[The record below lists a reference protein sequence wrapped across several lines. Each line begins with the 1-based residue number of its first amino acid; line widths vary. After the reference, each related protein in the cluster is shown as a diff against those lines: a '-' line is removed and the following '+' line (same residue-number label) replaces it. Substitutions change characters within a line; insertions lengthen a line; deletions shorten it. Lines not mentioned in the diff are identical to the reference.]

1 MFGVLRPST
10 PEQEQMPISPGA
22 SPPPP
27 HSLAPMPP
35 SEFNSR
41 EELLAGC
48 KDWAAHQGFA
58 VVIARSRFNR
68 LWLKCDRGG
77 TYENRRNLTPEQ
89 RKRKRGESR
98 LLGCQFKMLANVK
111 RDGVWKVETEVAD
124 HNHGPSEDMSAH
136 PTLRRM
142 TDEQVNKV
150 NEMCDVGRSPAE
162 TLEELKTLWP
172 DIKVLT
178 RDIYNARKKYKTQK
192 ELAEQATGQSQEQP
206 FEDPNGLFPGPSANG
221 RWAWLEDGD
230 EVMSKKSRK
239 RKRTTPATAPATPN
253 SVTSALDPQLNTPGT
268 SHALHHQPGS
278 EAGRQLLNDFNQNHP
293 QPAHLSNNSQPVRH
307 GGYNSAPNT
316 TYPRHPAANGGH
328 TEHFASFHPNTGTEP
343 RSLPA
348 YPPPHHPPNSTTPS
362 SRLRSQRPTNAP
374 TAPMSG
380 TSSDAP
386 GPAVVGGGVLGG
398 AATVPPP
405 PKVQSGHVIMSRIER
420 MEKEQ
425 RDQKSM
431 LEQILGAVRGG
442 NARPLS

>member
-10 PEQEQMPISPGA
+10 PEREQMPISPGA

-27 HSLAPMPP
+27 RSLAPMPS

-98 LLGCQFKMLANVK
+98 LLGCQFKMLANVRK
-111 RDGVWKVETEVAD
+111 DGVWKVETEVAE
-124 HNHGPSEDMSAH
+124 HNHGPSEDLSAH

-150 NEMCDVGRSPAE
+150 NEMCDAGRSPAE
-162 TLEELKTLWP
+162 TLEELRTLWP

-192 ELAEQATGQSQEQP
+192 ELAEQAAGQPEVQP
-206 FEDPNGLFPGPSANG
+206 FEDPNGVFPGPSTHG

-230 EVMSKKSRK
+230 EVTSKKSKK
-239 RKRTTPATAPATPN
+239 RRRTAPAPPT
-253 SVTSALDPQLNTPGT
+253 SVNPALDPQLQTSTT
-268 SHALHHQPGS
+268 SHTSRQPVPD
-278 EAGRQLLNDFNQNHP
+278 AGQQLLNDFNQNHSKP
-293 QPAHLSNNSQPVRH
+293 QGNTQPRY
-307 GGYNSAPNT
+307 GGYDSAPNS
-316 TYPRHPAANGGH
+316 YPRQATASGPADD
-328 TEHFASFHPNTGTEP
+328 FVSFQSADDDSHVLPQYPNHQTNTIP
-343 RSLPA
+343 
-348 YPPPHHPPNSTTPS
+348 
-362 SRLRSQRPTNAP
+362 SRLRSQRQTAP
-374 TAPMSG
+374 TATMSTATG
-380 TSSDAP
+380 TSDAS
-386 GPAVVGGGVLGG
+386 ADG
-398 AATVPPP
+398 AAAG
-405 PKVQSGHVIMSRIER
+405 PKAQSGVVMSRIER
-420 MEKEQ
+420 IEQEQ
-425 RDQKSM
+425 RDQKNM
-431 LEQILGAVRGG
+431 LVQILGAVRGTQG
-442 NARPLS
+442 SSG

>member
-10 PEQEQMPISPGA
+10 PEREHMPMSPGA

-27 HSLAPMPP
+27 RSLAPMPP

-58 VVIARSRFNR
+58 VVIARSRINR

-111 RDGVWKVETEVAD
+111 RDGVWKVETEVAE
-124 HNHGPSEDMSAH
+124 HNHGPSDDLSAH

-150 NEMCDVGRSPAE
+150 NEMCDAGRSPAE
-162 TLEELKTLWP
+162 TLEELRTLWP

-192 ELAEQATGQSQEQP
+192 ELAEQVAGQSEEQQP
-206 FEDPNGLFPGPSANG
+206 FEDPNGVFPGPSTNG

-230 EVMSKKSRK
+230 EVTSRK
-239 RKRTTPATAPATPN
+239 SKRRRRTAPAPPT
-253 SVTSALDPQLNTPGT
+253 SVNSALDPQLQTPST
-268 SHALHHQPGS
+268 SHTSHHPVS
-278 EAGRQLLNDFNQNHP
+278 EAGQQLLNGFNQNH
-293 QPAHLSNNSQPVRH
+293 SQPGPLGNTQPRY
-307 GGYNSAPNT
+307 GYDSAHSTYPHQPNT
-316 TYPRHPAANGGH
+316 NGSADHFSSFQNPEDDPNALPPYPNHQAN
-328 TEHFASFHPNTGTEP
+328 TSP
-343 RSLPA
+343 
-348 YPPPHHPPNSTTPS
+348 
-362 SRLRSQRPTNAP
+362 SRLRSQRQNAP
-374 TAPMSG
+374 MAPMSAAAG
-380 TSSDAP
+380 TSDAS
-386 GPAVVGGGVLGG
+386 ANDTLG
-398 AATVPPP
+398 A
-405 PKVQSGHVIMSRIER
+405 PKSQSGQIIMSKIEQ

-425 RDQKSM
+425 REQKNM
-431 LEQILGAVRGG
+431 LEQILGAMKAGKG
-442 NARPLS
+442 SG

>member
-27 HSLAPMPP
+27 RSLAPMPP
-35 SEFNSR
+35 SEFDSR
-41 EELLAGC
+41 EDLLAGC

-111 RDGVWKVETEVAD
+111 RDGVWKVETEVAE

-150 NEMCDVGRSPAE
+150 NEMCDIGRSPAE
-162 TLEELKTLWP
+162 TLEELKALWP

-192 ELAEQATGQSQEQP
+192 ELAEQASGQPQEQP

-230 EVMSKKSRK
+230 EVMSKKSKK

-253 SVTSALDPQLNTPGT
+253 SVNSALDPQLNTPGT
-268 SHALHHQPGS
+268 SHALHHQPVL
-278 EAGRQLLNDFNQNHP
+278 ETGRQLLNDFNQNHP
-293 QPAHLSNNSQPVRH
+293 QPAHLGNNSQPRH
-307 GGYNSAPNT
+307 GGYNSVQNT
-316 TYPRHPAANGGH
+316 YSRHPAPND
-328 TEHFASFHPNTGTEP
+328 HFPSSFHQNTVTEP
-343 RSLPA
+343 RTLTP
-348 YPPPHHPPNSTTPS
+348 YPPTHQPNNPPPS
-362 SRLRSQRPTNAP
+362 SRLRSQRLTNAP

-386 GPAVVGGGVLGG
+386 AISVLGG
-398 AATVPPP
+398 GGAPAPGAP
-405 PKVQSGHVIMSRIER
+405 PKMQSGHVIMSRIER

-442 NARPLS
+442 SVRAISD

>member
-1 MFGVLRPST
+1 MFGVLRPGT
-10 PEQEQMPISPGA
+10 PERERMPISPGA

-27 HSLAPMPP
+27 RSLAPMPP

-124 HNHGPSEDMSAH
+124 HNHGPSEDLSAH

-150 NEMCDVGRSPAE
+150 NEMCDGGRSPAE
-162 TLEELKTLWP
+162 TLEELRMLWP

-192 ELAEQATGQSQEQP
+192 ELAELATGQVEEQP
-206 FEDPNGLFPGPSANG
+206 FEDPNGVFPGPSTNG
-221 RWAWLEDGD
+221 RWAWLEEGD
-230 EVMSKKSRK
+230 EVTSKKSKK
-239 RKRTTPATAPATPN
+239 RRRTGPAPPTCVN
-253 SVTSALDPQLNTPGT
+253 SALDPQLQTPTISHT
-268 SHALHHQPGS
+268 SHQPVS
-278 EAGRQLLNDFNQNHP
+278 EAGRQLLNDFNQD
-293 QPAHLSNNSQPVRH
+293 NSQPGHLDNNQPRY
-307 GGYNSAPNT
+307 GYNSAPNT
-316 TYPRHPAANGGH
+316 YSRLPTTNGPAD
-328 TEHFASFHPNTGTEP
+328 HFASFQNADDDSNTLPPYPNHQTT
-343 RSLPA
+343 
-348 YPPPHHPPNSTTPS
+348 TTP
-362 SRLRSQRPTNAP
+362 SRLRSQRQTAP
-374 TAPMSG
+374 TAPMSAPAG
-380 TSSDAP
+380 VSDISSNGVQG
-386 GPAVVGGGVLGG
+386 GPKA
-398 AATVPPP
+398 
-405 PKVQSGHVIMSRIER
+405 QSGQVIMSRIER

-425 RDQKSM
+425 RDQKTM
-431 LEQILGAVRGG
+431 LEQILGAVRERKGG
-442 NARPLS
+442 SDDRLS

>member
-10 PEQEQMPISPGA
+10 PERERMPISPGA

-27 HSLAPMPP
+27 RSLAPMPP

-98 LLGCQFKMLANVK
+98 LLGCEFKMLANVK
-111 RDGVWKVETEVAD
+111 RDGIWKVETEVAE
-124 HNHGPSEDMSAH
+124 HNHGPSEDLSAH

-142 TDEQVNKV
+142 SDEQVDKV
-150 NEMCDVGRSPAE
+150 NEMCDAGRSPAE
-162 TLEELKTLWP
+162 TLEELRALWP

-192 ELAEQATGQSQEQP
+192 ELTELAAGQPKEQP
-206 FEDPNGLFPGPSANG
+206 FEDPNGVFPGPSTNG

-230 EVMSKKSRK
+230 EVTNKKSKKR
-239 RKRTTPATAPATPN
+239 RRTAPAPSPTTMN
-253 SVTSALDPQLNTPGT
+253 STLDPQLQTPSA
-268 SHALHHQPGS
+268 SHASHQPVS
-278 EAGRQLLNDFNQNHP
+278 EAGQQLLNDFNQNH
-293 QPAHLSNNSQPVRH
+293 SQPVHQRH
-307 GGYNSAPNT
+307 TQPRYEVYDSTPN
-316 TYPRHPAANGGH
+316 TYPRLHNANNPTDHFTAFRAADD
-328 TEHFASFHPNTGTEP
+328 ESNT
-343 RSLPA
+343 LPPYLNPQA
-348 YPPPHHPPNSTTPS
+348 NTTP
-362 SRLRSQRPTNAP
+362 SRLRSQHQNAP
-374 TAPMSG
+374 TASMSAVAG
-380 TSSDAP
+380 TFDASAN
-386 GPAVVGGGVLGG
+386 GTLGG
-398 AATVPPP
+398 S
-405 PKVQSGHVIMSRIER
+405 KGQSGHVIMSRIER

-431 LEQILGAVRGG
+431 LEQILGAVRENKGLPDDRLG
-442 NARPLS
+442 

>member
-10 PEQEQMPISPGA
+10 PERERMPISPGA

-27 HSLAPMPP
+27 RSLAPMPL

-111 RDGVWKVETEVAD
+111 RDGAWKVETEVAE
-124 HNHGPSEDMSAH
+124 HNHGPSEDLSAH

-142 TDEQVNKV
+142 TDEQVIKV
-150 NEMCDVGRSPAE
+150 NEMCDAGRSPAE
-162 TLEELKTLWP
+162 TLEELRILWP

-178 RDIYNARKKYKTQK
+178 RDIYNARKKHKTQK
-192 ELAEQATGQSQEQP
+192 ELTELAAGQPEEQP
-206 FEDPNGLFPGPSANG
+206 FEDPNGVFPGPSTNG

-230 EVMSKKSRK
+230 EVMNKKSKKR
-239 RKRTTPATAPATPN
+239 RRTAPVPPTAVN
-253 SVTSALDPQLNTPGT
+253 SALDPQLQTP
-268 SHALHHQPGS
+268 SISSASQQPVS
-278 EAGRQLLNDFNQNHP
+278 EAGQQLLNDFNQNHP
-293 QPAHLSNNSQPVRH
+293 QPAHLRY
-307 GGYNSAPNT
+307 GEYDSAPNT
-316 TYPRHPAANGGH
+316 YPRQPTANGPA
-328 TEHFASFHPNTGTEP
+328 EHFPSFQNADDDSNTLSP
-343 RSLPA
+343 FSNHQA
-348 YPPPHHPPNSTTPS
+348 NTTP
-362 SRLRSQRPTNAP
+362 SRLRSQRQNAP
-374 TAPMSG
+374 TASMSAAAG
-380 TSSDAP
+380 TPDAST
-386 GPAVVGGGVLGG
+386 GG
-398 AATVPPP
+398 ALGD
-405 PKVQSGHVIMSRIER
+405 PKRQSGDLIISRIER

-425 RDQKSM
+425 RDQKGM
-431 LEQILGAVRGG
+431 LEQILGAVRVTQG
-442 NARPLS
+442 NSE

>member
-10 PEQEQMPISPGA
+10 PEQEHMPISPGA

-111 RDGVWKVETEVAD
+111 RDGIWKVETEVAE

-230 EVMSKKSRK
+230 EVMSKKSKK
-239 RKRTTPATAPATPN
+239 RKRTTPPTAPATPN
-253 SVTSALDPQLNTPGT
+253 SVNSALDPQLNTPGT
-268 SHALHHQPGS
+268 SHALHHQPVS
-278 EAGRQLLNDFNQNHP
+278 ETGRQLLKDFNQNHP
-293 QPAHLSNNSQPVRH
+293 QPAHLGNNSQPRH
-307 GGYNSAPNT
+307 GGYNPAPK
-316 TYPRHPAANGGH
+316 TYARHPTANGGH
-328 TEHFASFHPNTGTEP
+328 TDHFPSFQQNTGNDP
-343 RSLPA
+343 RTLPP
-348 YPPPHHPPNSTTPS
+348 YPPTHQPNNTTPS
-362 SRLRSQRPTNAP
+362 SRLRSQRPINAP

-386 GPAVVGGGVLGG
+386 GPAVVGGGGGGGALGG
-398 AATVPPP
+398 LPAP

-442 NARPLS
+442 NARAVSD

>member
-1 MFGVLRPST
+1 MFGVLRPGT
-10 PEQEQMPISPGA
+10 PERERLPISPGA

-27 HSLAPMPP
+27 RSLAPMPP
-35 SEFNSR
+35 SEFSSR

-111 RDGVWKVETEVAD
+111 RDGVWKVETEVAE
-124 HNHGPSEDMSAH
+124 HNHGPSEDLSAH

-150 NEMCDVGRSPAE
+150 NEMCDAGRSPAE
-162 TLEELKTLWP
+162 TLEELRTLWP

-192 ELAEQATGQSQEQP
+192 DLGESATGQPEEQP
-206 FEDPNGLFPGPSANG
+206 FEDPNGVFPGPSTNG

-230 EVMSKKSRK
+230 EVMSKKSKK
-239 RKRTTPATAPATPN
+239 RKRTAPAPPTTAN
-253 SVTSALDPQLNTPGT
+253 STLDPQLQTPSISHT
-268 SHALHHQPGS
+268 SHQPVS
-278 EAGRQLLNDFNQNHP
+278 QAGRQSLNDFNQNHS
-293 QPAHLSNNSQPVRH
+293 QPAHMGSNNHPRY
-307 GGYNSAPNT
+307 GGYNSAPNP
-316 TYPRHPAANGGH
+316 YPRRPAASGPADHFLPFHNADNDSH
-328 TEHFASFHPNTGTEP
+328 TLPPYPNHQ
-343 RSLPA
+343 A
-348 YPPPHHPPNSTTPS
+348 NTTP
-362 SRLRSQRPTNAP
+362 SRLRSQRQNAP
-374 TAPMSG
+374 TASMSAPPAG
-380 TSSDAP
+380 TSDT
-386 GPAVVGGGVLGG
+386 PASGGMLGG
-398 AATVPPP
+398 
-405 PKVQSGHVIMSRIER
+405 PKAQSGQVIMSRIER

-425 RDQKSM
+425 RDQKTM
-431 LEQILGAVRGG
+431 LEQILGAVRERKGVSDDRL
-442 NARPLS
+442 NS

>member
-10 PEQEQMPISPGA
+10 PEQEHMPISPGA

-27 HSLAPMPP
+27 RSLAPMPP
-35 SEFNSR
+35 SAFNSR
-41 EELLAGC
+41 EELLARC
-48 KDWAAHQGFA
+48 KERAAHQGFA

-111 RDGVWKVETEVAD
+111 RDGVWKVETEVAE
-124 HNHGPSEDMSAH
+124 HNHEPSEDLSAH

-142 TDEQVNKV
+142 TDEQVDKV
-150 NEMCDVGRSPAE
+150 NEMCDAGRSPAE

-192 ELAEQATGQSQEQP
+192 DLAEQATGQSQEQP
-206 FEDPNGLFPGPSANG
+206 FEDPNGVFPGPSTNG

-230 EVMSKKSRK
+230 EVMSKKSKK
-239 RKRTTPATAPATPN
+239 RKRTAPATAPTTPN
-253 SVTSALDPQLNTPGT
+253 TVNTTLDPQLQTPGT
-268 SHALHHQPGS
+268 SHALHQPVS
-278 EAGRQLLNDFNQNHP
+278 EIGRQLLHDFNQNHP
-293 QPAHLSNNSQPVRH
+293 QPAHLGNSQPRH

-316 TYPRHPAANGGH
+316 YPSHPTTNGH
-328 TEHFASFHPNTGTEP
+328 TDHFGSFPNTSNEP
-343 RSLPA
+343 RTLPP
-348 YPPPHHPPNSTTPS
+348 YPNHQANAAPS
-362 SRLRSQRPTNAP
+362 HLRSSQRQNAP
-374 TAPMSG
+374 TAAMSAAAAM
-380 TSSDAP
+380 SDT
-386 GPAVVGGGVLGG
+386 PAVGALG
-398 AATVPPP
+398 A
-405 PKVQSGHVIMSRIER
+405 PKVQSGQVIMSRIER

-425 RDQKSM
+425 RDQKTM
-431 LEQILGAVRGG
+431 LEQILGAVRERKGVSDD
-442 NARPLS
+442 RLS

>member
-1 MFGVLRPST
+1 MFGVLRPGT
-10 PEQEQMPISPGA
+10 PEREHLPISPGA

-27 HSLAPMPP
+27 RSLAPMPP

-98 LLGCQFKMLANVK
+98 LLGCGFKMLANVK

-124 HNHGPSEDMSAH
+124 HNHGPSEDLSAH

-142 TDEQVNKV
+142 TDEQVNMV
-150 NEMCDVGRSPAE
+150 NEMCDTGRSPAE
-162 TLEELKTLWP
+162 TLEELRNLWP

-192 ELAEQATGQSQEQP
+192 ELAELAAGQPEEQP
-206 FEDPNGLFPGPSANG
+206 FEDPNGVFPGPSTNG

-230 EVMSKKSRK
+230 EVMNKKSKKR
-239 RKRTTPATAPATPN
+239 RRTAPAPQTPTVN
-253 SVTSALDPQLNTPGT
+253 ATLDPQLQTPNS
-268 SHALHHQPGS
+268 SHASHQSVS
-278 EAGRQLLNDFNQNHP
+278 EAGQQLLNDFSHNHS
-293 QPAHLSNNSQPVRH
+293 QPAHLGNTQPQY
-307 GGYNSAPNT
+307 GGYDSVPNT
-316 TYPRHPAANGGH
+316 YSRHLNANGP
-328 TEHFASFHPNTGTEP
+328 TDHFSAFHNPDDDSNTLPPYPNHQANTPLAS
-343 RSLPA
+343 L
-348 YPPPHHPPNSTTPS
+348 
-362 SRLRSQRPTNAP
+362 SRLRSQRHNVP
-374 TAPMSG
+374 TASMSAAAG
-380 TSSDAP
+380 TFDTSAGGTM
-386 GPAVVGGGVLGG
+386 GPKA
-398 AATVPPP
+398 
-405 PKVQSGHVIMSRIER
+405 QSGHVLISRMER

-425 RDQKSM
+425 REQKSM
-431 LEQILGAVRGG
+431 LEQILGAVRDKGLADDRL
-442 NARPLS
+442 N